1 MPGKKQLQQFS
12 KDVLKIGDEV
22 KVRASRGE
30 KPAIF
35 AIPEDIYEDDDS
47 QDFVFG
53 MPEKDDRNSAD
64 ISENKNRTENK
75 SENKSADSAGDFD
88 FGVPDNSRNEG
99 AAVESVIPDLDSIL
113 NGGTAAKKPETDTD
127 FSLPD
132 SDFDLDNFDLDGFDF
147 NEPGTSADPFATSGD
162 DLGASAAPFATGGG
176 EPGTNAEPFGTSG
189 DELGTAADSFA
200 TGGDGLGASADPF
213 GTSGDE
219 PGASADPFG
228 TSGDEPGTAADPFG
242 TGGGELGVAADPF
255 ATSGDEPGTAAD
267 PFSTSGDELGTAADP
282 FGTGSDEPGTAAD
295 PFGTSGDDLGTAADP
310 FGTSGDELGTAA
322 DPFGTSG
329 EEPGTSADPFGIGG
343 GESGISADPFGT
355 SGGESGTNADP
366 FAIGGDNLGASAD
379 PFGTY
384 GDELG
389 TNAEPID
396 LNMDLPPELVEVPG
410 TLDLGEENR
419 QKPSG
424 VGTAADPFAIGGDN
438 LGASAD
444 PFATSG
450 DELGTS
456 ANPFGTGGDEPGT
469 AADPFGTS
477 GDDLG
482 TAADPFGTSGDELG
496 TAADPF
502 GTSGEE
508 PGTSADPFGIGGGE
522 SGISADPFGT
532 SGGESGTSADPF
544 ATGGGEPGTSADPF
558 GTVGDDLGTAADPF
572 GTSGDESGTN
582 VEPIDLNMDLPP
594 ELVEVPGTLDLGE
607 ENRQKPSGVGTAADS
622 FATGGDEPG
631 ASADPFAT
639 SGDELGTAA
648 DPFATGGDDLGTNA
662 DPFGTSG
669 DESGTSADPFGT
681 GSNESGT
688 AADPFGTGGGES
700 GISADPFGTGGDDLG
715 ASADPFSTSGNE
727 PGTAADPFGTSGDEL
742 GTAAD
747 SFGTSGDEPGTNADL
762 FGTGGDEPGASVD
775 PFGTG
780 GGEPGTSADPFG
792 TGGDGLGTSA
802 DPFATGGDAG
812 NSDEK
817 IDTFNDIDVSDL
829 ENIDFSSGK
838 TGDSGSA
845 DFSNIDIKDTD
856 ESFSHSDDDFD
867 LGGDDE
873 FYIPG
878 FSDTLEADLDNAVQ
892 KTVNPVE
899 LGKAQT
905 SPAEK
910 NSITEDEYKKFKKN
924 LSHYPLNVKIAI
936 EEMIANDEFTKDTVF
951 EVIEKVIKKVSA
963 RNLASHL
970 EKILDI
976 SLPVP
981 RDFEHR
987 TVEEYEAYKASFE
1000 YQLKNR
1006 IIPVILLSLGLGFIS
1021 LFLFLCG
1028 KHYIYR
1034 PLKANSLYKQGY
1046 ALLEADEYP
1055 QAEQRFKEAVR
1066 YRNIKS
1072 WFYKF
1077 AQGYRN
1083 HKQYERAAVM
1093 YDDILKR
1100 YKNDKQAGLEYARM
1114 QWQDLSDYEGAI
1126 RILND
1131 RLLLYFVNDADGL
1144 LELGDIYLDWG
1155 DNGNPEMYENARSN
1169 YASLMSLYGAK
1180 DLYLSRMLRY
1190 FIKTD
1195 DLKEVLRLKEIFY
1208 PKKKTLGALELTEL
1222 SGYMFEKM
1230 TGKLSPSEAYLKDRI
1245 EDVKAL
1251 MEKAIEAD
1259 PTNPTA
1265 LYNMAR
1271 YYINMTNF
1279 NGAMAYLDAAL
1290 DAFKNARTLKKADV
1304 YKQIDSYRLKG
1315 EIFIKKQE
1323 IIKAVETFT
1332 DGIST
1337 FKAQVPALPGNHI
1350 IGQLYSDMADI
1361 DYFKFNNIDSAF
1373 EYYKAAIENENDT
1386 PSIRYKIGAI
1396 QYEKGAM
1403 QEAMGSFM
1411 ATAEAVPDDNNLLMA
1426 LGNVLIN
1433 RNSYN
1438 AAKGYFEKLIDN
1450 LNVIRS
1456 DKKIMIPQSDPRDE
1470 AIVDMYMKACNNLGV
1485 ILYNL
1490 AKRTGNSQ
1498 LRAQATI
1505 NFTESM
1511 RAGDALTRNQTSMKR
1526 KDVSNLA
1533 EENIRYM
1540 IKPGADFEPAAYPDI
1555 PRTLSGEEKGLQ
1567 VF

>member
-64 ISENKNRTENK
+64 ISENRTENK

-147 NEPGTSADPFATSGD
+147 NEPGTNADPFGTGGDELGTAADSFGTGGDGLGTSAD
-162 DLGASAAPFATGGG
+162 PFATGGG
-176 EPGTNAEPFGTSG
+176 EPGTAANPFGTGGGEPGTSADPFSTGGDGLGTNADPFGTGGDESGTNAEPIDLNMDLPPERVEVPGTLDLGEENRQTPSGVGASADPFGTGGGESG
-189 DELGTAADSFA
+189 ISADPFG

-213 GTSGDE
+213 GTGGD
-219 PGASADPFG
+219 GL
-228 TSGDEPGTAADPFG
+228 GTAADPFG
-242 TGGGELGVAADPF
+242 TGG
-255 ATSGDEPGTAAD
+255 
-267 PFSTSGDELGTAADP
+267 
-282 FGTGSDEPGTAAD
+282 
-295 PFGTSGDDLGTAADP
+295 DDLGAD
-310 FGTSGDELGTAA
+310 TDS
-322 DPFGTSG
+322 
-329 EEPGTSADPFGIGG
+329 
-343 GESGISADPFGT
+343 
-355 SGGESGTNADP
+355 
-366 FAIGGDNLGASAD
+366 FATGGDN
-379 PFGTY
+379 
-384 GDELG
+384 LG

-424 VGTAADPFAIGGDN
+424 VG
-438 LGASAD
+438 AS
-444 PFATSG
+444 
-450 DELGTS
+450 
-456 ANPFGTGGDEPGT
+456 
-469 AADPFGTS
+469 ADPFGTS

-482 TAADPFGTSGDELG
+482 TAADPFGTGGDGLGTSADPFGTGSDELGTNADPFGTSGDDLGTSAEPFGTGGDESGTSADPFGTGGDELG

-502 GTSGEE
+502 GTSGDEL
-508 PGTSADPFGIGGGE
+508 GT
-522 SGISADPFGT
+522 SADPFGT
-532 SGGESGTSADPF
+532 SGGEP
-544 ATGGGEPGTSADPF
+544 
-558 GTVGDDLGTAADPF
+558 GTAADPF
-572 GTSGDESGTN
+572 GTSGDELGASADPFGTGGDGLGAN
-582 VEPIDLNMDLPP
+582 AEPIDLNMDLPP

-607 ENRQKPSGVGTAADS
+607 ENRQKPSGVGTA
-622 FATGGDEPG
+622 
-631 ASADPFAT
+631 
-639 SGDELGTAA
+639 
-648 DPFATGGDDLGTNA
+648 
-662 DPFGTSG
+662 
-669 DESGTSADPFGT
+669 
-681 GSNESGT
+681 
-688 AADPFGTGGGES
+688 
-700 GISADPFGTGGDDLG
+700 
-715 ASADPFSTSGNE
+715 
-727 PGTAADPFGTSGDEL
+727 
-742 GTAAD
+742 
-747 SFGTSGDEPGTNADL
+747 
-762 FGTGGDEPGASVD
+762 VD

-792 TGGDGLGTSA
+792 TGGDEPGASADPFGTGGDELGTDADPFGTGGDGLGTAADPFGSGGGEPGTAADPFGTGGDELGTDADPFGTSGNEPGASA
-802 DPFATGGDAG
+802 DPFATSGDGLGTDADPFGTSGNELGTAADPFATGSDAG

-1208 PKKKTLGALELTEL
+1208 PKKKTLGAMELTEL

-1279 NGAMAYLDAAL
+1279 NGGMAYLDAAL

>member
-64 ISENKNRTENK
+64 ISENK

-147 NEPGTSADPFATSGD
+147 NEP
-162 DLGASAAPFATGGG
+162 
-176 EPGTNAEPFGTSG
+176 
-189 DELGTAADSFA
+189 
-200 TGGDGLGASADPF
+200 
-213 GTSGDE
+213 
-219 PGASADPFG
+219 
-228 TSGDEPGTAADPFG
+228 
-242 TGGGELGVAADPF
+242 
-255 ATSGDEPGTAAD
+255 
-267 PFSTSGDELGTAADP
+267 
-282 FGTGSDEPGTAAD
+282 
-295 PFGTSGDDLGTAADP
+295 ADP
-310 FGTSGDELGTAA
+310 FGTSGDELGA
-322 DPFGTSG
+322 
-329 EEPGTSADPFGIGG
+329 
-343 GESGISADPFGT
+343 
-355 SGGESGTNADP
+355 
-366 FAIGGDNLGASAD
+366 
-379 PFGTY
+379 
-384 GDELG
+384 
-389 TNAEPID
+389 
-396 LNMDLPPELVEVPG
+396 
-410 TLDLGEENR
+410 
-419 QKPSG
+419 
-424 VGTAADPFAIGGDN
+424 
-438 LGASAD
+438 
-444 PFATSG
+444 
-450 DELGTS
+450 
-456 ANPFGTGGDEPGT
+456 
-469 AADPFGTS
+469 
-477 GDDLG
+477 
-482 TAADPFGTSGDELG
+482 
-496 TAADPF
+496 
-502 GTSGEE
+502 
-508 PGTSADPFGIGGGE
+508 
-522 SGISADPFGT
+522 
-532 SGGESGTSADPF
+532 
-544 ATGGGEPGTSADPF
+544 
-558 GTVGDDLGTAADPF
+558 
-572 GTSGDESGTN
+572 
-582 VEPIDLNMDLPP
+582 
-594 ELVEVPGTLDLGE
+594 
-607 ENRQKPSGVGTAADS
+607 
-622 FATGGDEPG
+622 
-631 ASADPFAT
+631 
-639 SGDELGTAA
+639 
-648 DPFATGGDDLGTNA
+648 
-662 DPFGTSG
+662 
-669 DESGTSADPFGT
+669 SADPFGT

-688 AADPFGTGGGES
+688 AADPFGTGGDNLGTSADPFSTSGDDLGTAADPFATGGGEPRTAADPFATSGGEPGTNADPFGTGGGES
-700 GISADPFGTGGDDLG
+700 GISADPFGTG
-715 ASADPFSTSGNE
+715 S
-727 PGTAADPFGTSGDEL
+727 
-742 GTAAD
+742 
-747 SFGTSGDEPGTNADL
+747 
-762 FGTGGDEPGASVD
+762 
-775 PFGTG
+775 
-780 GGEPGTSADPFG
+780 
-792 TGGDGLGTSA
+792 
-802 DPFATGGDAG
+802 DAG

-1208 PKKKTLGALELTEL
+1208 PKKKTLGAMELTEL

-1279 NGAMAYLDAAL
+1279 NGGMAYLDAAL

>member
-75 SENKSADSAGDFD
+75 SADSAGDFD
-88 FGVPDNSRNEG
+88 FGVPDNSRNGG

-147 NEPGTSADPFATSGD
+147 NEPGTSADPFG
-162 DLGASAAPFATGGG
+162 TG
-176 EPGTNAEPFGTSG
+176 
-189 DELGTAADSFA
+189 
-200 TGGDGLGASADPF
+200 
-213 GTSGDE
+213 
-219 PGASADPFG
+219 
-228 TSGDEPGTAADPFG
+228 GDEPGTAADPFG
-242 TGGGELGVAADPF
+242 TGSDESGTSADPFGTSGDESGTNADPF
-255 ATSGDEPGTAAD
+255 ATSGDN
-267 PFSTSGDELGTAADP
+267 LGTSADP
-282 FGTGSDEPGTAAD
+282 FGTGGGEPGTAAD
-295 PFGTSGDDLGTAADP
+295 PFGTSGNESGTAAYP
-310 FGTSGDELGTAA
+310 FGT
-322 DPFGTSG
+322 
-329 EEPGTSADPFGIGG
+329 GG
-343 GESGISADPFGT
+343 GEPGINADPFGT
-355 SGGESGTNADP
+355 SGGEPGT
-366 FAIGGDNLGASAD
+366 S
-379 PFGTY
+379 
-384 GDELG
+384 
-389 TNAEPID
+389 AEPID

-424 VGTAADPFAIGGDN
+424 VGTSADPFSTSGDDLGTAADPFGTG
-438 LGASAD
+438 S
-444 PFATSG
+444 
-450 DELGTS
+450 DELGTNADPFGTSGDDLGTS
-456 ANPFGTGGDEPGT
+456 ADPFGTGGGEPGT

-482 TAADPFGTSGDELG
+482 TAADPFGTSGDE
-496 TAADPF
+496 
-502 GTSGEE
+502 SG
-508 PGTSADPFGIGGGE
+508 A
-522 SGISADPFGT
+522 
-532 SGGESGTSADPF
+532 SADPF
-544 ATGGGEPGTSADPF
+544 ATGG
-558 GTVGDDLGTAADPF
+558 
-572 GTSGDESGTN
+572 DE
-582 VEPIDLNMDLPP
+582 L
-594 ELVEVPGTLDLGE
+594 
-607 ENRQKPSGVGTAADS
+607 
-622 FATGGDEPG
+622 G

-639 SGDELGTAA
+639 SGDGL
-648 DPFATGGDDLGTNA
+648 
-662 DPFGTSG
+662 
-669 DESGTSADPFGT
+669 GTSADLFSTSG
-681 GSNESGT
+681 NEPG
-688 AADPFGTGGGES
+688 A
-700 GISADPFGTGGDDLG
+700 SADPFGTGGD
-715 ASADPFSTSGNE
+715 E
-727 PGTAADPFGTSGDEL
+727 PGTAADPFGTSGYDL
-742 GTAAD
+742 GA
-747 SFGTSGDEPGTNADL
+747 
-762 FGTGGDEPGASVD
+762 
-775 PFGTG
+775 
-780 GGEPGTSADPFG
+780 
-792 TGGDGLGTSA
+792 SA
-802 DPFATGGDAG
+802 DPFATSGDAG

-1208 PKKKTLGALELTEL
+1208 PKKKTLGAMELTEL

-1279 NGAMAYLDAAL
+1279 NGGMAYLDAAL

>member
-1 MPGKKQLQQFS
+1 M
-12 KDVLKIGDEV
+12 
-22 KVRASRGE
+22 
-30 KPAIF
+30 
-35 AIPEDIYEDDDS
+35 
-47 QDFVFG
+47 
-53 MPEKDDRNSAD
+53 
-64 ISENKNRTENK
+64 
-75 SENKSADSAGDFD
+75 
-88 FGVPDNSRNEG
+88 
-99 AAVESVIPDLDSIL
+99 
-113 NGGTAAKKPETDTD
+113 
-127 FSLPD
+127 
-132 SDFDLDNFDLDGFDF
+132 
-147 NEPGTSADPFATSGD
+147 
-162 DLGASAAPFATGGG
+162 
-176 EPGTNAEPFGTSG
+176 
-189 DELGTAADSFA
+189 
-200 TGGDGLGASADPF
+200 
-213 GTSGDE
+213 
-219 PGASADPFG
+219 
-228 TSGDEPGTAADPFG
+228 
-242 TGGGELGVAADPF
+242 
-255 ATSGDEPGTAAD
+255 
-267 PFSTSGDELGTAADP
+267 
-282 FGTGSDEPGTAAD
+282 
-295 PFGTSGDDLGTAADP
+295 
-310 FGTSGDELGTAA
+310 
-322 DPFGTSG
+322 
-329 EEPGTSADPFGIGG
+329 
-343 GESGISADPFGT
+343 
-355 SGGESGTNADP
+355 
-366 FAIGGDNLGASAD
+366 
-379 PFGTY
+379 
-384 GDELG
+384 
-389 TNAEPID
+389 
-396 LNMDLPPELVEVPG
+396 
-410 TLDLGEENR
+410 
-419 QKPSG
+419 
-424 VGTAADPFAIGGDN
+424 
-438 LGASAD
+438 
-444 PFATSG
+444 
-450 DELGTS
+450 
-456 ANPFGTGGDEPGT
+456 
-469 AADPFGTS
+469 
-477 GDDLG
+477 
-482 TAADPFGTSGDELG
+482 
-496 TAADPF
+496 
-502 GTSGEE
+502 
-508 PGTSADPFGIGGGE
+508 
-522 SGISADPFGT
+522 
-532 SGGESGTSADPF
+532 
-544 ATGGGEPGTSADPF
+544 
-558 GTVGDDLGTAADPF
+558 
-572 GTSGDESGTN
+572 
-582 VEPIDLNMDLPP
+582 
-594 ELVEVPGTLDLGE
+594 
-607 ENRQKPSGVGTAADS
+607 
-622 FATGGDEPG
+622 
-631 ASADPFAT
+631 
-639 SGDELGTAA
+639 
-648 DPFATGGDDLGTNA
+648 
-662 DPFGTSG
+662 
-669 DESGTSADPFGT
+669 
-681 GSNESGT
+681 
-688 AADPFGTGGGES
+688 
-700 GISADPFGTGGDDLG
+700 
-715 ASADPFSTSGNE
+715 
-727 PGTAADPFGTSGDEL
+727 
-742 GTAAD
+742 
-747 SFGTSGDEPGTNADL
+747 
-762 FGTGGDEPGASVD
+762 
-775 PFGTG
+775 
-780 GGEPGTSADPFG
+780 
-792 TGGDGLGTSA
+792 
-802 DPFATGGDAG
+802 
-812 NSDEK
+812 
-817 IDTFNDIDVSDL
+817 
-829 ENIDFSSGK
+829 
-838 TGDSGSA
+838 
-845 DFSNIDIKDTD
+845 
-856 ESFSHSDDDFD
+856 
-867 LGGDDE
+867 
-873 FYIPG
+873 
-878 FSDTLEADLDNAVQ
+878 
-892 KTVNPVE
+892 
-899 LGKAQT
+899 
-905 SPAEK
+905 
-910 NSITEDEYKKFKKN
+910 
-924 LSHYPLNVKIAI
+924 
-936 EEMIANDEFTKDTVF
+936 
-951 EVIEKVIKKVSA
+951 
-963 RNLASHL
+963 
-970 EKILDI
+970 
-976 SLPVP
+976 
-981 RDFEHR
+981 
-987 TVEEYEAYKASFE
+987 
-1000 YQLKNR
+1000 
-1006 IIPVILLSLGLGFIS
+1006 
-1021 LFLFLCG
+1021 CG